1 VKSAAAPRDAEWQL
15 RLPDSPKSGTAPRLY
30 TESEMDEIKITGEP
44 SAAGDRCKFT
54 VDRPLAA
61 GESAFFGSLQ
71 DVRFSPLAAD
81 LLALPGIESVLIA
94 DNTVTVDAAHPVDWP
109 ALKIGSVIRDHIRSG
124 QPIVAREYF
133 GELPSEGDLKW
144 VIGDLLDRQI
154 NPAVAAHGGFV
165 ELIDVRRNNVYIRL
179 GGGCQGCGAA
189 DVTLKQGIE
198 KAIRDLVPRVG
209 EILDTTD
216 HAAGRNPYYSPSK

>member
-1 VKSAAAPRDAEWQL
+1 VADP
-15 RLPDSPKSGTAPRLY
+15 
-30 TESEMDEIKITGEP
+30 EIKITGEP
-44 SAAGDRCKFT
+44 SASGDRCKFT
-54 VDRPLAA
+54 VDRPLLPD
-61 GESAFFGSLQ
+61 ESAFFAGRSASAL
-71 DVRFSPLAAD
+71 SPLAEE
-81 LLALPGIESVLIA
+81 LLGLAGVDSVLIA
-94 DNTVTVDAAHPVDWP
+94 DNTVSVGAAHPMDWP
-109 ALKIGSVIRDHIRSG
+109 ALGIGNVIRKQIRSG
-124 QPIVAREYF
+124 QPIVSASYF
-133 GELPSEGDLKW
+133 EDLPSEGDLKW
-144 VIGDLLDRQI
+144 AIGDLLEREI

-165 ELIDVRRNNVYIRL
+165 ELIDVKKNNVYLRL